1 MKHAFDFV
9 ENLESNFCR
18 AFKMTFRYIGICTSE
33 QAHAVYVHTPHTN
46 ICTCA
51 IHANFGKWTQVE
63 QSTKWYWTR
72 HFLDDL
78 IDTKPKT
85 TTDWREFEKKN
96 VLWLPRMV
104 AHAGVTISS
113 LCWLFLFYYIFS
125 DYFFSLLCCL
135 TMVCYIHLC
144 IMSVVAA
151 VVAIVAVVVTK
162 YSRCSTQTDR
172 LIPTHIHTV
181 CNTDALV
188 SRNSHKT
195 FIQCFFLFYIRIVR
209 KTKMK
214 KRIFYIWYYT
224 NVYNNIESICDV
236 LSLSLA
242 RFIYLLFSVIMSDST
257 QNVFSSSYTYV
268 CQI

>member
-1 MKHAFDFV
+1 MPILANGHKLSKVRNDTERDTFWTISSILNRKRQPTE
-9 ENLESNFCR
+9 ENL
-18 AFKMTFRYIGICTSE
+18 K
-33 QAHAVYVHTPHTN
+33 
-46 ICTCA
+46 
-51 IHANFGKWTQVE
+51 
-63 QSTKWYWTR
+63 
-72 HFLDDL
+72 
-78 IDTKPKT
+78 
-85 TTDWREFEKKN
+85 KKN

-151 VVAIVAVVVTK
+151 VVAIVVVVVTK

-257 QNVFSSSYTYV
+257 QNVFIFLHIHTFVKYRTTYNRITEYNIIPAARSGFLHIIVYSEYNSV
-268 CQI
+268 CACATLTFEWDRAKNNI